1 MAACLRFA
9 VGIDAMPKLKTFGT
23 GKSAFEITPE
33 EVTIFDYKVSSPD
46 SYGVMTHL

>member
-1 MAACLRFA
+1 
-9 VGIDAMPKLKTFGT
+9 MPKLKTFGT